1 MERTMKLR
9 IRDEKTGNYNEYFN
23 DFVAQSKKL
32 EYIRKEVEL
41 ENKLDD
47 EGNRVLATQAD
58 YDEMQAEFV
67 ASLFTDKKVT
77 KESILAGIDTL
88 DFTEVYDIIKY
99 RVMTMPKKEVDELK
113 KKMTEELLHGR
124 SSTTSKSNLP
134 ET

>member
-9 IRDEKTGNYNEYFN
+9 IKDKKTGTYNEFFN
-23 DFVAQSKKL
+23 DFVPQSKKL
-32 EYIRKEVEL
+32 EYIRNEVEL
-41 ENKLDD
+41 ENKIDD
-47 EGNRVLATQAD
+47 EGNKIIATQAD

-113 KKMTEELLHGR
+113 KKMTEELLRGR
-124 SSTTSKSNLP
+124 SSTTSKSNLQ